1 MSLNKNVKEQI
12 GEEKKVVSKVI
23 NKVITRTITKKI
35 YQKTIT
41 HKCVEYNNK
50 KYIVGYT
57 IFKGTD
63 KLFVFDDDK
72 KDKVINRQWKFDS
85 NGGYISHTYFEDKER
100 TTKRNLGLHNL
111 VMNRLSFN
119 GKGQHHTVDHINRIG
134 RDNRCENL
142 RILTQTHQNIN
153 QAKRE
158 RTIELPEGCDI
169 DPQTIPKNIYY
180 RKASG
185 AHGERFSIDIK
196 LGDGNRIRVETTKS
210 KSIDLKTKL
219 KFAILKLEEIK
230 KTYPELQEIKDIDD
244 IDKRNELTK
253 SFNEILK
260 ISGYPARII
269 NENLVDCEKLDET
282 EFNEDEKKTAKKLL
296 EVGTRGLKCKLPQDC
311 GITHKMIPKYCYYVP
326 ESETRGDKFVID
338 RHPKLVENGD
348 RQWSTTA
355 RKTISTKDK
364 YTALIEK
371 LTDMGDVFEDN
382 SEYKFEVFNLKGE
395 SAGKFKVKDDMIK
408 FMIDKMNIKSLKST
422 VQDQINNALK
432 KGGFAYTH
440 KYKLIDH
447 NDETEENIDIINNDD
462 SEENINLINTEET
475 EEYEIEYE
483 PDLVDY
489 NTDNEIEENQ
499 NVLSNN
505 L

>member
-1 MSLNKNVKEQI
+1 MSLNKNVTEEI
-12 GEEKKVVSKVI
+12 GEEKIIVSKI
-23 NKVITRTITKKI
+23 ITKTITKKI
-35 YQKTIT
+35 YQKTIN

-50 KYIVGYT
+50 KYIVVYT
-57 IFKGTD
+57 VYKGSD
-63 KLFVFDDDK
+63 KLFIVDFDK
-72 KDKVINRQWKFDS
+72 KEQIIHRQWHFES
-85 NGGYISHTYFEDKER
+85 NGYIGHTYYEDKEK
-100 TTKRNLGLHNL
+100 KRRRDLGLHNL

-230 KTYPELQEIKDIDD
+230 KTYPELQEIKDVDD

-296 EVGTRGLKCKLPQDC
+296 DVGTRGLKCKLPQNC

-371 LTDMGDVFEDN
+371 LTDMGNVFEDN
-382 SEYKFEVFNLKGE
+382 TTE
-395 SAGKFKVKDDMIK
+395 SS
-408 FMIDKMNIKSLKST
+408 DK
-422 VQDQINNALK
+422 
-432 KGGFAYTH
+432 
-440 KYKLIDH
+440 
-447 NDETEENIDIINNDD
+447 

-489 NTDNEIEENQ
+489 STDNEIEENQ

-505 L
+505 

>member
-1 MSLNKNVKEQI
+1 
-12 GEEKKVVSKVI
+12 
-23 NKVITRTITKKI
+23 
-35 YQKTIT
+35 
-41 HKCVEYNNK
+41 
-50 KYIVGYT
+50 
-57 IFKGTD
+57 
-63 KLFVFDDDK
+63 
-72 KDKVINRQWKFDS
+72 
-85 NGGYISHTYFEDKER
+85 
-100 TTKRNLGLHNL
+100 
-111 VMNRLSFN
+111 
-119 GKGQHHTVDHINRIG
+119 
-134 RDNRCENL
+134 L

-230 KTYPELQEIKDIDD
+230 KTYPELQEIKDVDD

-260 ISGYPARII
+260 ISGYPTRII

-382 SEYKFEVFNLKGE
+382 TTE
-395 SAGKFKVKDDMIK
+395 SS
-408 FMIDKMNIKSLKST
+408 DK
-422 VQDQINNALK
+422 
-432 KGGFAYTH
+432 
-440 KYKLIDH
+440 
-447 NDETEENIDIINNDD
+447 
-462 SEENINLINTEET
+462 SEENINLINTNEI

-489 NTDNEIEENQ
+489 NSDNKIEENQ

-505 L
+505 

>member
-1 MSLNKNVKEQI
+1 MSLNKKIDEKI
-12 GEEKKVVSKVI
+12 GEYEIVIKKI
-23 NKVITRTITKKI
+23 ITKKAI
-35 YQKTIT
+35 N

-57 IFKGTD
+57 VYKGTD

-72 KDKVINRQWKFDS
+72 KEQVIYKNWHYDS
-85 NGGYISHTYFEDKER
+85 NGGYIGHTYYEDKEKKLQR
-100 TTKRNLGLHNL
+100 DLGLHNL

-119 GKGQHHTVDHINRIG
+119 GKGQHHTVDHIDRIG

-326 ESETRGDKFVID
+326 ESDTRGDKFVID

-382 SEYKFEVFNLKGE
+382 SEYKFEVFNVKGE
-395 SAGKFKVKDDMIK
+395 SVGKFKLKDDMIK

-447 NDETEENIDIINNDD
+447 NEELDENIDIINND
-462 SEENINLINTEET
+462 SEENINLINTDET

-489 NTDNEIEENQ
+489 NSDNEIEENQ

-505 L
+505 